1 MSDVLISNLVKTY
14 PGNTERATDDIS
26 LEIADGEF
34 MVLLGPS
41 GCGKTT
47 LLRMIAGL
55 ELPDDG
61 SISIGSRDVTYL
73 PAHKRGLSMVFQSYA
88 VFPHRSVRDN
98 IAFGLTMA
106 KKDQAEVER
115 KVEWAAELLQLGR
128 YLDRKP
134 AQLSGGQRQ
143 RVAVARAIVMD
154 ADVLLMD
161 EPLSN
166 LDALL
171 RLEFRTELK
180 KIVQDLGTTTI
191 YVTHDQGE
199 ALSLGDRVA
208 VMRAGRIV
216 QLGDPI
222 EVYDTPTDRFVGT
235 RVNTVRIAPDQSPT
249 IFRQT
254 TPVTQFGVTGGIVR
268 NDALPINRI
277 QSRTRIER
285 RNIDSSRTTPRPI
298 TGWTGGTARSTGQ
311 VSVIAPAPEV
321 RQAIGSRPGRGR
333 SSRGNAGNQ
342 GTEIRRQPPAQAQP
356 NPGAPVYEDR
366 NRNPGRG
373 RHEAQPQPAPRVER
387 QPVVAPVQPQPQ
399 SNPNEYRGRGRGRGE
414 GQQTQQAPPQAP
426 PPQVQR
432 QQPPPQ
438 AQPNP
443 GNVEKPGKG
452 HGQENRGKPSKE
464 QRGQGKAKGKD
475 KDKPE

>member
-1 MSDVLISNLVKTY
+1 MSDVVISNLVKTY
-14 PGNTERATDDIS
+14 PGSTERATDDIS

-61 SISIGSRDVTYL
+61 SIAIGGRDVTYL

-88 VFPHRSVRDN
+88 VFPHRTVRDN
-98 IAFGLTMA
+98 IAFGLVTA
-106 KKDQAEVER
+106 KKDRAEVDR
-115 KVEWAAELLQLGR
+115 KVEWAADLLQLGR

-143 RVAVARAIVMD
+143 RVAVARAIVVD

-222 EVYDTPTDRFVGT
+222 EVYDTPTDRFVGGFLGSPPMNFLAAKVDPDGT
-235 RVNTVRIAPDQSPT
+235 GLHIGDDVVPAPPAARSHGGRDVLIGARPENIEVSTVRGDLTAHVEVVEPT
-249 IFRQT
+249 GAAVLLT
-254 TPVTQFGVTGGIVR
+254 VDVG
-268 NDALPINRI
+268 DEALKV
-277 QSRTRIER
+277 
-285 RNIDSSRTTPRPI
+285 
-298 TGWTGGTARSTGQ
+298 A
-311 VSVIAPAPEV
+311 APATFRARPGDVVYLTFPPEAM
-321 RQAIGSRPGRGR
+321 RLYDAETHDAIGR
-333 SSRGNAGNQ
+333 A
-342 GTEIRRQPPAQAQP
+342 E
-356 NPGAPVYEDR
+356 
-366 NRNPGRG
+366 
-373 RHEAQPQPAPRVER
+373 RH
-387 QPVVAPVQPQPQ
+387 
-399 SNPNEYRGRGRGRGE
+399 
-414 GQQTQQAPPQAP
+414 
-426 PPQVQR
+426 
-432 QQPPPQ
+432 
-438 AQPNP
+438 
-443 GNVEKPGKG
+443 
-452 HGQENRGKPSKE
+452 
-464 QRGQGKAKGKD
+464 
-475 KDKPE
+475 

>member
-1 MSDVLISNLVKTY
+1 MSDVVIRDLVKTY
-14 PGNTERATDDIS
+14 PGNTDRATDDIS

-55 ELPDDG
+55 ELPDGG
-61 SISIGSRDVTYL
+61 SVAIGGRDITYQ

-88 VFPHRSVRDN
+88 VFPHRTVRDN
-98 IAFGLTMA
+98 IGFGLTMA
-106 KKDQAEVER
+106 RKDRAEVAR
-115 KVEWAAELLQLGR
+115 KVEWAADLLQLGR

-180 KIVQDLGTTTI
+180 KIVQDLGTTTV

-222 EVYDTPTDRFVGT
+222 EVYDSPADRFVGGFLGSPPMNFLAAKVDPDGT
-235 RVNTVRIAPDQSPT
+235 RLHVADDVVPAPP
-249 IFRQT
+249 
-254 TPVTQFGVTGGIVR
+254 
-268 NDALPINRI
+268 A
-277 QSRTRIER
+277 
-285 RNIDSSRTTPRPI
+285 
-298 TGWTGGTARSTGQ
+298 ARSRGGRDVLLGVRPENIGVHPDDGDLPARVEVREPTGSA
-311 VSVIAPAPEV
+311 VLLTVDVGDESLKVAAPATF
-321 RQAIGSRPGRGR
+321 RARPGDVVYL
-333 SSRGNAGNQ
+333 
-342 GTEIRRQPPAQAQP
+342 TFPAETTRLYDAETH
-356 NPGAPVYEDR
+356 ALWD
-366 NRNPGRG
+366 
-373 RHEAQPQPAPRVER
+373 
-387 QPVVAPVQPQPQ
+387 
-399 SNPNEYRGRGRGRGE
+399 
-414 GQQTQQAPPQAP
+414 
-426 PPQVQR
+426 
-432 QQPPPQ
+432 
-438 AQPNP
+438 
-443 GNVEKPGKG
+443 
-452 HGQENRGKPSKE
+452 
-464 QRGQGKAKGKD
+464 
-475 KDKPE
+475 

>member
-61 SISIGSRDVTYL
+61 SIAIGGRDVTYL

-106 KKDQAEVER
+106 KKDRAEVER
-115 KVEWAAELLQLGR
+115 TVEWAAELLQLGR

-143 RVAVARAIVMD
+143 RVAVARAIVVD

-222 EVYDTPTDRFVGT
+222 DVYDRPADRFVGGFLGSPPMNFLAAKVDPDGT
-235 RVNTVRIAPDQSPT
+235 RLHIGDDVVPAPP
-249 IFRQT
+249 
-254 TPVTQFGVTGGIVR
+254 
-268 NDALPINRI
+268 A
-277 QSRTRIER
+277 
-285 RNIDSSRTTPRPI
+285 
-298 TGWTGGTARSTGQ
+298 ARSHGGRDVLLGVRPENVEVSTERGDLTAHVEVVEPTGSA
-311 VSVIAPAPEV
+311 VLLTVDVGDEALKASAPATF
-321 RQAIGSRPGRGR
+321 RARPGDVVHL
-333 SSRGNAGNQ
+333 SF
-342 GTEIRRQPPAQAQP
+342 
-356 NPGAPVYEDR
+356 PVAALRLYDAET
-366 NRNPGRG
+366 
-373 RHEAQPQPAPRVER
+373 HAALS
-387 QPVVAPVQPQPQ
+387 A
-399 SNPNEYRGRGRGRGE
+399 
-414 GQQTQQAPPQAP
+414 
-426 PPQVQR
+426 
-432 QQPPPQ
+432 
-438 AQPNP
+438 
-443 GNVEKPGKG
+443 
-452 HGQENRGKPSKE
+452 
-464 QRGQGKAKGKD
+464 
-475 KDKPE
+475 

>member
-1 MSDVLISNLVKTY
+1 MSDVVIQNLVKTY
-14 PGNTERATDDIS
+14 SGNTERATDDVT
-26 LEIADGEF
+26 LEVADGEF

-61 SISIGSRDVTYL
+61 SIAIGGRDVTYL
-73 PAHKRGLSMVFQSYA
+73 PAHRRGLSMVFQSYA
-88 VFPHRSVRDN
+88 VFPHRTVRDN
-98 IAFGLTMA
+98 IAFGLVMA
-106 KKDQAEVER
+106 KKDRAETAR
-115 KVEWAAELLQLGR
+115 KVEWAADLLQLGR

-208 VMRAGRIV
+208 VLRAGRIV

-222 EVYDTPTDRFVGT
+222 AVYDNPADRFVGGFLGSPPMNFLAAKVDPGGDRLHVADAVLPVPRT
-235 RVNTVRIAPDQSPT
+235 AANHGGQDVLLGVRPENVEVNTEHGDLTANVEVLEPT
-249 IFRQT
+249 GSAVLLTVEIGDET
-254 TPVTQFGVTGGIVR
+254 LKVT
-268 NDALPINRI
+268 
-277 QSRTRIER
+277 
-285 RNIDSSRTTPRPI
+285 
-298 TGWTGGTARSTGQ
+298 
-311 VSVIAPAPEV
+311 APATF
-321 RQAIGSRPGRGR
+321 RARPGDVVHL
-333 SSRGNAGNQ
+333 
-342 GTEIRRQPPAQAQP
+342 TFPP
-356 NPGAPVYEDR
+356 
-366 NRNPGRG
+366 
-373 RHEAQPQPAPRVER
+373 EAMRLYDAETH
-387 QPVVAPVQPQPQ
+387 ALW
-399 SNPNEYRGRGRGRGE
+399 
-414 GQQTQQAPPQAP
+414 A
-426 PPQVQR
+426 
-432 QQPPPQ
+432 
-438 AQPNP
+438 
-443 GNVEKPGKG
+443 
-452 HGQENRGKPSKE
+452 
-464 QRGQGKAKGKD
+464 
-475 KDKPE
+475 

>member
-1 MSDVLISNLVKTY
+1 MSDVVIQSLVKTY

-61 SISIGSRDVTYL
+61 SIAIGGRDVTYL
-73 PAHKRGLSMVFQSYA
+73 PAHRRGLSMVFQSYA
-88 VFPHRSVRDN
+88 VFPHRTVRDN
-98 IAFGLTMA
+98 IAFGLVMA
-106 KKDQAEVER
+106 KKERAEVDR
-115 KVEWAAELLQLGR
+115 KVEWAADLLQLGR

-222 EVYDTPTDRFVGT
+222 EVYDTPTDRFVGGFLGSPPMNFLAAKVDPDGT
-235 RVNTVRIAPDQSPT
+235 GLHIGDDVVPAPP
-249 IFRQT
+249 
-254 TPVTQFGVTGGIVR
+254 
-268 NDALPINRI
+268 A
-277 QSRTRIER
+277 
-285 RNIDSSRTTPRPI
+285 
-298 TGWTGGTARSTGQ
+298 ARSHGGRDVLIGVRPENIEVSTERGDLTAHVEVVEPTGAA
-311 VSVIAPAPEV
+311 VLLTVDVGDEALKAAAPATF
-321 RQAIGSRPGRGR
+321 RARPGDVVHL
-333 SSRGNAGNQ
+333 SF
-342 GTEIRRQPPAQAQP
+342 PAA
-356 NPGAPVYEDR
+356 AVRLYDAET
-366 NRNPGRG
+366 
-373 RHEAQPQPAPRVER
+373 HAL
-387 QPVVAPVQPQPQ
+387 VASP
-399 SNPNEYRGRGRGRGE
+399 
-414 GQQTQQAPPQAP
+414 
-426 PPQVQR
+426 
-432 QQPPPQ
+432 
-438 AQPNP
+438 
-443 GNVEKPGKG
+443 
-452 HGQENRGKPSKE
+452 
-464 QRGQGKAKGKD
+464 
-475 KDKPE
+475 